1 MHSAGGCKRAQA
13 QCNLQVGP
21 QAIRF
26 AACQDLSASVS
37 TGYNLLYTLADDG
50 NGMSVLSV
58 ALDRPMDAPSWIAFG
73 LPACPTC
80 GMLNGSA
87 IIARA
92 CPDCITGAPA
102 GCLLHGLVPACCV
115 GQPPTAEYGWHA
127 RCACAP

>member
-1 MHSAGGCKRAQA
+1 MGGRTCAQA

-26 AACQDLSASVS
+26 AACQDLSANVS
-37 TGYNLLYTLADDG
+37 TGYNVLYTLTPDSNDS
-50 NGMSVLSV
+50 MSVLSV
-58 ALDRPMDAPSWIAFG
+58 GLDRPMDGPAWIAFG

-92 CPDCITGAPA
+92 CPDCLTGAPA
-102 GCLLHGLVPACCV
+102 GCPM
-115 GQPPTAEYGWHA
+115 P
-127 RCACAP
+127 